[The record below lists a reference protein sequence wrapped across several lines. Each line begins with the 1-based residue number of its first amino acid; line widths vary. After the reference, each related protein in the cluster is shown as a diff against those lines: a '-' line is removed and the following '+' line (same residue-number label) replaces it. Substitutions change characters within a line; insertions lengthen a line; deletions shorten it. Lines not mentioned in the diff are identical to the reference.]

1 LLIEIE
7 PEAVERHVGLTVAFL
22 DILRLMEAQSII
34 KSLVDSG
41 VSHPQLREL
50 REAFSM

>member
-1 LLIEIE
+1 VRSFFMKLDTYDI
-7 PEAVERHVGLTVAFL
+7 VAFL
-22 DILRLMEAQSII
+22 DILRLMEAQSIT

-50 REAFSM
+50 REIFSL